1 MRDVGNHRISIIDSL
16 EQWEALR
23 TEWNDLLG
31 KSAMPNLF
39 LSWEWLYS
47 WAECFLSDKREL
59 FILIVYEGNE
69 IVGIA
74 PWCRRRISKV
84 LFSLRQLEFLGT
96 PEAGSDYLDVFMKK
110 GREKEVTRFIYDFL
124 VGDAEALWD
133 RLQLY
138 DIPSNSLFLLHLLTR
153 IKESGKYVRTE
164 DASFCPIAVL
174 PKTEDEFFAGLSSRR
189 GQRFRQDLR
198 TLNKQGKVEHLT
210 VSSDKIQTALKDFFI
225 LYTEKAGWPGED
237 LHRLISSFVDKKGP
251 ESVQIDFMT
260 TDSGCCIGGLLH
272 LRFHNTLYMYLMAID
287 KTYNSKV
294 SIGNLLVGL
303 CIINAI
309 RSGVSCYDFL
319 KGIEGYKF
327 HWSNNGKTSS
337 NVDFIQKKPIPVCL
351 ALSTM
356 AKSAAK
362 LVLR

>member
-1 MRDVGNHRISIIDSL
+1 MKNYRISIIDSPDR
-16 EQWEALR
+16 WKKLR
-23 TEWNDLLG
+23 TDWNDLLG

-47 WAECFLSDKREL
+47 WSECFLGDKREL

-69 IVGIA
+69 IIGIA
-74 PWCRRRISKV
+74 PWYRHRIDNI
-84 LFSLRQLEFLGT
+84 LFSVRQLEFLGS

-124 VGDAEALWD
+124 FGDAKALWD

-138 DIPSNSLFLLHLLTR
+138 DIPSNSFFLLHLLTR
-153 IKESGKYVRTE
+153 IKENGKYVKME

-174 PKTEDEFFAGLSSRR
+174 PKTEDEYFAGLSSRR

-210 VSSDKIQTALKDFFI
+210 FSSDKIETALNDFFI
-225 LYTEKAGWPGED
+225 LYTEKAGWTGKD
-237 LHRLISSFVDKKGP
+237 LHRLISCFVDKKGP

-260 TDSGCCIGGLLH
+260 TDAGCYIGGLLH

-294 SIGNLLVGL
+294 SIGNVLVGL

-309 RSGVSCYDFL
+309 RSGIAVYDFL
-319 KGIEGYKF
+319 KGVEDYKF
-327 HWSNNGKTSS
+327 HWTNNGKASRS
-337 NVDFIQKKPIPVCL
+337 VIISQKKPIPIL
-351 ALSTM
+351 LTLWDM
-356 AKSAAK
+356 AKSAGK
-362 LVLR
+362 LIMR